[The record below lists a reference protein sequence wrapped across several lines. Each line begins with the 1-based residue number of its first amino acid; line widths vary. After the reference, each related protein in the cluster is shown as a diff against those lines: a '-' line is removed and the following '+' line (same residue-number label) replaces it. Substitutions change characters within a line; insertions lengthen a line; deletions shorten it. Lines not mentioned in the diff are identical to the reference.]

1 MRTAIIGAGLGGL
14 AAASLLHDAG
24 HEVAIFDQFDA
35 PRPLGSGLVIQ
46 PVGQAVLDRIGAGA
60 AARDLGAAI
69 TRMEGLDRTDGRKVL
84 DVAYDPKG
92 GDGQPFP

>member
-1 MRTAIIGAGLGGL
+1 MRIAIIGAGIGGL
-14 AAASLLHDAG
+14 AAASLLHDSG
-24 HEVAIFDQFDA
+24 HEVAIYDQFDA

-46 PVGQAVLDRIGAGA
+46 PVGQAAPDRIGAGA

-69 TRMEGLDRTDGRKVL
+69 TRMEGLDQTDGQRML
-84 DVAYDPKG
+84 DVAYDREG